1 MSDPQG
7 ALGLVMSKLKEQGG
21 GGEQKPPEEK
31 YADMSDKVV
40 WEPAK
45 AAEDYDIRL
54 AEGSIRPMSESA
66 LRAQV
71 IELKKVGLIDS
82 RHALQLLDI
91 PDADEIADEL
101 QKELELAALAK
112 VGRK

>member
-7 ALGLVMSKLKEQGG
+7 ILGDMI
-21 GGEQKPPEEK
+21 QKMQPSAPPEEK
-31 YADMSDKVV
+31 QEENNPDMTDKIV

-54 AEGSIRPMSESA
+54 AEGSIRPMSEAA
-66 LRAQV
+66 LRQQV
-71 IELKKVGLIDS
+71 IELKKAGMIDVA
-82 RHALQLLDI
+82 HALEILDI
-91 PDADEIADEL
+91 PDWEEIAEAV
-101 QKELELAALAK
+101 QREMELAALAK